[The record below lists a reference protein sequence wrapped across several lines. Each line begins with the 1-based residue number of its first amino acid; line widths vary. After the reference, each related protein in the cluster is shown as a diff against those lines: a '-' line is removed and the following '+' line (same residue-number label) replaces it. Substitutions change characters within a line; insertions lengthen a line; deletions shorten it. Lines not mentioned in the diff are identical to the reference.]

1 MMTDQPVPVT
11 AADICALLARL
22 EALPRFAPL
31 ADRLAFHEHKA
42 ELLTR
47 IAAMAG
53 TAEAHDAAAEA
64 WEHCQ
69 QLARQLAAEGGAS

>member
-1 MMTDQPVPVT
+1 MMTDQPAPVT

-22 EALPRFAPL
+22 VALPRFAPL

-47 IAAMAG
+47 IAAVAD
-53 TAEAHDAAAEA
+53 TPEAHAAAADA

-69 QLARQLAAEGGAS
+69 QLARQHNAEGDES

>member
-1 MMTDQPVPVT
+1 MMTDQPAPVT
-11 AADICALLARL
+11 AADICALLAGL

-53 TAEAHDAAAEA
+53 TPDAHAAAAEA
-64 WEHCQ
+64 RAYCQ
-69 QLARQLAAEGGAS
+69 QLARQHNAEAEKS

>member
-1 MMTDQPVPVT
+1 MTDQPAPVT

-31 ADRLAFHEHKA
+31 ADRLAFCEHKA
-42 ELLTR
+42 ELLSR

-53 TAEAHDAAAEA
+53 TPEAHDVAADA
-64 WEHCQ
+64 WLECR
-69 QLARQLAAEGGAS
+69 QLARRIAAEGGAS